1 MSRKNPS
8 LGNQHGNSRS
18 SQLHMHL
25 TEREK
30 KHELW
35 AEMIKHKE
43 EAKQMSKV
51 KPLDNFYIG
60 TPMVTAVAISALY
73 VAMRKRKTKGTHIQR
88 EFGIHNQLI
97 SRYRRWSKGL
107 PYAGSRVASFIID
120 NEKELKK
127 AIMSAPMPTP
137 SEVDRLMKLANKNT
151 WKGNKR
157 KHVEKNSA
165 KHISRPDVILN
176 QAQMTS
182 EIPVVDFNFEE
193 KHLSK
198 SDVVVAVI
206 VGAVVG
212 ASMAAY
218 LFMSNGAI

>member
-1 MSRKNPS
+1 MSRKHPS
-8 LGNQHGNSRS
+8 LVNQHGNSRN

-30 KHELW
+30 KHQLW

-43 EAKQMSKV
+43 EAKQMSNV

-60 TPMVTAVAISALY
+60 TPMVTARAISALY
-73 VAMRKRKTKGTHIQR
+73 VGMRKRKTSGMNIER

-97 SRYRRWSKGL
+97 SRYRRWAKGL
-107 PYAGSRVASFIID
+107 PYAGSRVASFIAD

-127 AIMSAPMPTP
+127 AIMSAPLPTP
-137 SEVDRLMKLANKNT
+137 SEVNRLMKLANKNT
-151 WKGNKR
+151 WNGNKR
-157 KHVEKNSA
+157 SHVEKNSA
-165 KHISRPDVILN
+165 EHISRPDVILS
-176 QAQMTS
+176 QAQINS
-182 EIPVVDFNFEE
+182 EIPMVDFNFEE

-218 LFMSNGAI
+218 LFMANGAI